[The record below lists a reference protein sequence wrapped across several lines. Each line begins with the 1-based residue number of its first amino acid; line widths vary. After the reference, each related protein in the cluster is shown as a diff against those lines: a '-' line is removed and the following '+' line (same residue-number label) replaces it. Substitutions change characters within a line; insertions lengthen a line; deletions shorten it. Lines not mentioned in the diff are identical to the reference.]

1 MKISKRRS
9 KERKKKKKKEEGKEM
24 VDFSS
29 IMSLFWEIYNEF
41 IY

>member
-1 MKISKRRS
+1 M
-9 KERKKKKKKEEGKEM
+9 KKKKEEGKEM

-29 IMSLFWEIYNEF
+29 IISLFWKLYNKF